1 MTDSSGEP
9 NTRLERLES
18 DISEMKARLANLE
31 IEFQQAK
38 EERSQMQTQLAGQDT
53 KLDRILV
60 WVDGAN
66 KVAGIATR
74 HWKTALKF
82 GCGAMTAWG
91 VTNPHVSNV
100 VSFIGNFFGV

>member
-1 MTDSSGEP
+1 VTETGGEP

-18 DISEMKARLANLE
+18 DISETKERLSSLE
-31 IEFQQAK
+31 NELQIVKQGASAMQ
-38 EERSQMQTQLAGQDT
+38 SQLLGQDD

-66 KVAGIATR
+66 KVAGVATR

-82 GCGAMTAWG
+82 GCGVVTAWG
-91 VTNPHVSNV
+91 ISNPQVAHVV
-100 VSFIGNFFGV
+100 AFVGKFFGL